1 MRIMI
6 VDDHGIVRQGMR
18 ILLER
23 EGDWEVVGEA
33 SDGRSAVKMAKQ
45 LRPDLVIMDI
55 TMPELN
61 GVDATRQ
68 ILAHDPNAKVVVL
81 SIHAEPHI
89 VRDVLSAGAMAY
101 VLKTYLFEDLSNA
114 IRSACSGNHYLSP
127 AIAGV
132 VVSEYV
138 HGGSAERSGGS
149 GGLTSREREIVQ
161 LIAEGKTTKQA
172 ALILHVSQKTADA
185 ARRQAMNKLDVPSI
199 AELTKYAIRA
209 GITSVDY

>member
-18 ILLER
+18 ILLEQ

-33 SDGRSAVKMAKQ
+33 SDGRSAVEMAKQ
-45 LRPDLVIMDI
+45 LCPDLVIMDI
-55 TMPELN
+55 TMPGLN

-138 HGGSAERSGGS
+138 HGASAERSGGS
-149 GGLTSREREIVQ
+149 GRLTSREREIVQ

-199 AELTKYAIRA
+199 AELTKYAIRE